1 MLNNNLDI
9 DNLNKLKQILQNSKK
24 ALLSLENIL
33 QEIQNKSKDDK
44 DFIIYRDSAIKRFEY
59 TIEVSRKLMSY
70 YIEFID
76 KKVNGQKLVLK
87 KAFEFDLIEDK
98 IWFTMID
105 DRNLVTHEYSEEIAV
120 TLLND
125 IFVYA
130 KKLREF
136 YETIEKLI
144 ESL

>member
-1 MLNNNLDI
+1 MPNNEIDI
-9 DNLNKLKQILQNSKK
+9 ENLNKLKRNAQNSKK
-24 ALLSLENIL
+24 ALLSLEDIL
-33 QEIQNKSKDDK
+33 QDIENKPREDK

-70 YIEFID
+70 YIEYID
-76 KKVNGQKLVLK
+76 KKINGQKLVLK

-105 DRNLVTHEYSEEIAV
+105 DRNIVTHEYSEEIAV

-125 IFVYA
+125 IFIYA

-136 YETIEKLI
+136 YDTIEKLI
-144 ESL
+144 NKL